1 MYERKWLILNNP
13 AVSSIWRLHRG
24 NRFEIISMLKDIYL
38 VWANGSCV
46 AIDMSLNQGYEIE
59 SEIVVYDQ

>member
-1 MYERKWLILNNP
+1 MYERKWLILNNST
-13 AVSSIWRLHRG
+13 VSSNWRLHRG
-24 NRFEIISMLKDIYL
+24 SRFEIISMLGDIYL

-46 AIDMSLNQGYEIE
+46 AIDMRLNQDYEIE